1 MEKVRG
7 MRSLAGQWLKPK
19 KKRSDNEA
27 NADNSGQKNYV
38 QQEIDHEKQTKQLED
53 FMSKHFEEVEKEE
66 ALEKACVPED
76 KEVVKQ
82 PTKRNWRL
90 ASEPNVDKDWLERLS
105 VKSNTKQHNSSNK
118 QYIRK

>member
-1 MEKVRG
+1 MS
-7 MRSLAGQWLKPK
+7 SLAGQWLKPK

-27 NADNSGQKNYV
+27 DADNSRQKSNV
-38 QQEIDHEKQTKQLED
+38 QQETDHEKQTKQLED

-82 PTKRNWRL
+82 PTK
-90 ASEPNVDKDWLERLS
+90 ETGD
-105 VKSNTKQHNSSNK
+105 
-118 QYIRK
+118 